1 MENILQTIL
10 SRKSDQKKQFAVLID
25 PDNYK
30 PSELI
35 FLATMA
41 TKCNVD
47 YFFIGGSLLTA
58 DNLNEAVIILK
69 EHCSIPVVIFPG
81 NTIQIC
87 AKADGILFLSVIS
100 GRNPEM
106 LIGKHVIAA
115 PILKKSKLE
124 VIATGYMLI
133 ESGKSTTALY
143 MSNTNPIPAEKPEIA
158 VCTAIAGEM
167 LGMQLIYLEAGSGA
181 ERAVPENM
189 ISKVRENISIPLIV
203 GGGIA
208 TTDQARKTFAAGADL
223 IVIGNAIENNVN
235 FIEEIAHLIQSE
247 FNSPIV

>member
-1 MENILQTIL
+1 
-10 SRKSDQKKQFAVLID
+10 
-25 PDNYK
+25 
-30 PSELI
+30 
-35 FLATMA
+35 
-41 TKCNVD
+41 
-47 YFFIGGSLLTA
+47 
-58 DNLNEAVIILK
+58 
-69 EHCSIPVVIFPG
+69 
-81 NTIQIC
+81 
-87 AKADGILFLSVIS
+87 
-100 GRNPEM
+100 
-106 LIGKHVIAA
+106 
-115 PILKKSKLE
+115 
-124 VIATGYMLI
+124 MLI